1 MSRYAQLFEV
11 DLEHGYYLNFGTTP
25 FNALGLDTQE
35 FLATGYSVD
44 QIFTL
49 FPTRE
54 TIKTLA
60 GHRMLVK
67 NKGNGF
73 LVAVELDPN
82 IPGSQPLVPVDESLN
97 LRFAIALKDK
107 TFTNYTSLPT
117 SNGGLFY
124 FSNRSGNS
132 APGNY
137 LTRPVSNYDTS
148 RAYEAGE
155 LYLNT
160 VAPDEGLFQALRDT
174 GPAGAPIPADWT
186 QIPPDTYDASANY
199 TAGSIVLADYVIYRA
214 LINNPGTDLNNAAE
228 WESIDQLANQHV
240 TADDYL
246 PLHAD
251 KVELDVSSA
260 GQSQVS
266 ALVYRLG
273 ESTAVWQQLFIS
285 DDGNLDVLPLYLSDL
300 RAGAYHLE
308 IRDNTDTV
316 LTGFDY
322 DFYLDPAALEQGWF
336 GVIEIGAGSGD
347 FALLDGVGELRNPTY
362 SINFLSGPTRL
373 RYIFPDSQPI
383 GSGAQVVQE
392 DSEGRV
398 LVTSE
403 PRPLTR
409 YGGGVF
415 LQADLPSTPTI
426 SEEVVLPK
434 PRVNRIRH
442 QDSQWFSEV
451 HLSNLPI

>member
-11 DLEHGYYLNFGTTP
+11 NLEHGYYLNFGSTP
-25 FNALGLDTQE
+25 FNALALDTRE
-35 FLATGYSVD
+35 FLTTVYSVN
-44 QIFTL
+44 QIFSL
-49 FPTRE
+49 FPTNE
-54 TIKTLA
+54 TMKTLA
-60 GHRMLVK
+60 GHRILVK

-82 IPGSQPLVPVDESLN
+82 ASGNQPLVPVDESFN
-97 LRFAIALKDK
+97 LRFAISLKDK
-107 TFTNYTSLPT
+107 TFTNYTSLPM
-117 SNGGLFY
+117 SEGGLFY
-124 FSNRSGNS
+124 FSNRSGNL
-132 APGNY
+132 APGSY
-137 LTRPVSNYDTS
+137 LTRPISNYNTS

-160 VAPDEGLFQALRDT
+160 VAPNEGLFQSLRDT
-174 GPAGAPIPADWT
+174 GPAGAPIAADWT
-186 QIPPDTYDASANY
+186 LIPPDTYDSSINY

-246 PLHAD
+246 PLHAE
-251 KVELDVSSA
+251 KIELDVSSA
-260 GQSQVS
+260 SQSQVS

-273 ESTAVWQQLFIS
+273 EPTAVWQKLFIS
-285 DDGNLDVLPLYLSDL
+285 DNGNLDVLPLYLSDL

-308 IRDNTDTV
+308 VRDNTDTV
-316 LTGFDY
+316 LPDFDH
-322 DFYLDPAALEQGWF
+322 DFYLDPTALEQGWF
-336 GVIEIGAGSGD
+336 GVIEIGAGNGS
-347 FALLDGVGELRNPTY
+347 FALLDGGGDLRNPTY
-362 SINFLSGPTRL
+362 LINFLSRPTRW
-373 RYIFPDSQPI
+373 RYIFPDNQPI
-383 GSGAQVVQE
+383 GSGSQVVQE

-398 LVTSE
+398 LVTNE

-415 LQADLPSTPTI
+415 LQADSPSTPTI

-434 PRVNRIRH
+434 PKVNRIRH
-442 QDSQWFSEV
+442 QNSQWFSEI